1 MADRAIILSYFHLMQ
16 RFLFVLVTLLC
27 SVEYVSA
34 QSATGSWY
42 GRADVML
49 GDGNN
54 SNYMTEMVLR
64 QKGNDVEG
72 VFGYYFKDSYQSF
85 FVHGKY
91 DAKTRLVHIRNM
103 PMLYFRSKTRNG
115 IECPM
120 HFMGTLMVS
129 KTGNSMQGTFYTD
142 DKYKYTC
149 PELRVSYRMD
159 QNETNTDSL
168 LRHAVAQQKFW
179 KPYDEDYVFTAVPP
193 KKTDSIV
200 IQDSTVAVVPKA
212 GVDEPTP
219 VPAARVNPVI
229 EEKKQLV
236 DQFEKRKN
244 SYNKELLIQSD
255 SIRLSFYDNGDIDG
269 DSITVFLNGQ
279 PIVANQLLSTR
290 ALNLYVAL
298 DPAIE
303 VNEISMF
310 ANNLGRIPPN
320 TALMVI
326 TDGDNRYEL
335 YLSSSLKSN
344 ASVRLRKKTK

>member
-1 MADRAIILSYFHLMQ
+1 MAGSAIILSYFHPMQ
-16 RFLFVLVTLLC
+16 RYLFFLICLLS
-27 SVEYVSA
+27 SVQAAFA

-49 GDGNN
+49 GDGNSN
-54 SNYMTEMVLR
+54 NYMTEMVLK

-72 VFGYYFKDSYQSF
+72 IFGYYFKDSYQSF

-91 DAKTRLVHIRNM
+91 DPATRLVHIKNM

-129 KTGNSMQGTFYTD
+129 KTGNSMQGSFYTD

-159 QNETNTDSL
+159 HQETNTDSL

-179 KPYDEDYVFTAVPP
+179 KPYDEDYVFTAVPS
-193 KKTDSIV
+193 KKTDSV
-200 IQDSTVAVVPKA
+200 VHQDSTPALA
-212 GVDEPTP
+212 GKPLVDEPKP
-219 VPAARVNPVI
+219 ISAERVNPVI

-236 DQFEKRKN
+236 ELFEKRKN
-244 SYNKELLIQSD
+244 SYNKEILIESD

-279 PIVANQLLSTR
+279 PIVANQLLGTR

-326 TDGDNRYEL
+326 TDGENRYEL

-344 ASVRLRKKTK
+344 AAVRLRKKPK